1 MFNGGMIPR
10 GSAEYRPLAGMLKE
24 LHQRYQRPV
33 LLSETG
39 CEDEER
45 VPWFKYVVD
54 QVLLAIDRGVPM
66 EGVCWYPFL
75 DYPGWDDG
83 RYCPTGLFGYPD
95 GEGKRAAFHP
105 LHLQAQ
111 ALQQRLMAQAQRDIR
126 PEPAGVA
133 DEK

>member
-1 MFNGGMIPR
+1 MIPR

-126 PEPAGVA
+126 PEPAGVT